1 MCHSACTVIQPVV
14 IYQKKKKKQLKMMYC
29 LKFFLVCGL
38 PYGVHDMGFKLNMQL
53 KCIIL
58 KLLLMCWCAKV
69 FNGCKGVC
77 EMFLFKALK
86 LQDARA

>member
-14 IYQKKKKKQLKMMYC
+14 IYQKKKKNNLRWC
-29 LKFFLVCGL
+29 IAWSFFLVCGL

-69 FNGCKGVC
+69 FNGCKGAC